1 MDRICC
7 LVLFICFL
15 LIGLISFA
23 AGIYLADT
31 FVLGAG
37 ILRILT
43 STLIFLE
50 YKKLDND
57 PFL

>member
-1 MDRICC
+1 MGRICH
-7 LVLFICFL
+7 LILFIFSL
-15 LIGLISFA
+15 FISLISFA
-23 AGIYLADT
+23 AGIYLGDT
-31 FVLGAG
+31 FVLGVG

-50 YKKLDND
+50 DKKLDND